1 MSDSLRQR
9 VWYRQDPEQGH
20 QTLCDVAK
28 AREGMQQKRKHE
40 AVKLMRLYDGETVT
54 GFERRP
60 GTVENTQDDSRLL
73 GGEPVDITLNI
84 AQTLVDT
91 LDAKLAG
98 LENTKPQITTVEA
111 SYDVRRQA
119 RLADRFIEGQY
130 FERQGRFFD
139 LWDMFRFA
147 LRLALA
153 STRTAAVKFF
163 ADAKVGRIQAEVH
176 DTLSMWVDSP
186 GAVYDYPTGM
196 GHQTLWDP
204 ERVLEIHGD
213 YYPEEFTGGAKI
225 SMADDVHKAAVRN
238 ARGLG
243 LEVLCDDRD
252 YRKEEINRVPM
263 TEGWRFKFSDK
274 PGCYCK
280 TFPGARYPLVWA
292 PYNYEDPPFVFVGG
306 QRSLTSFWHRTLT
319 KPIVAP
325 ILRVNEILA
334 SIDRSERLTPKGVI
348 FYDPEEINPAMLQTG
363 DDHELIPIPGLSG
376 MKGKPTYEAPAP
388 FHPLA
393 LDLVKFY
400 LEQCYNLPGVSE
412 LHASGDTSGE
422 WSGAALRIRKQ
433 LINERFATI
442 QRAYV
447 QASTVE
453 ASRQII
459 RCAKEL
465 YKLDPKFSAT
475 WKGAGFL
482 KQIDAKVLGILDEYK
497 YDVGCY
503 PVSENKNTPESEIAL
518 SQELRSVG
526 LITGDAYLNTLQY
539 FNTIQEAKSTNEAQ
553 ERLVGIQ
560 IDKWLTADPSEMRG
574 RRFYRGPVRTMDIY
588 AGIIQV
594 NRAYMNAQADEVDD
608 RRLMFFSRYL
618 TQLKK
623 FADTDAAE
631 QANLA
636 KSAGGTGQAAQTAV
650 GTAAAA
656 GGAMGAAA
664 PAAMPL
670 PQAAPMAA

>member
-1 MSDSLRQR
+1 
-9 VWYRQDPEQGH
+9 
-20 QTLCDVAK
+20 
-28 AREGMQQKRKHE
+28 MQQKRKSE
-40 AVKLMRLYDGETVT
+40 AVKLMRLYDGDSVT
-54 GFERRP
+54 GFDRGLASAESTRDDDRLP
-60 GTVENTQDDSRLL
+60 GET
-73 GGEPVDITLNI
+73 VDITLNI

-91 LDAKLAG
+91 LDAKIAG
-98 LENTKPQITTVEA
+98 LENTKPQIVTVEA

-130 FERQGRFFD
+130 YERQGRFFD

-153 STRTAAVKFF
+153 STRTSAVKFF
-163 ADAKVGRIQAEVH
+163 ANEKAGKIQAEVH
-176 DTLSMWVDSP
+176 DTLSMWIDSP

-204 ERVLEIHGD
+204 ERLIDVMGEL
-213 YYPEEFTGGAKI
+213 YPGME
-225 SMADDVHKAAVRN
+225 ADVFRAAVPSNRN
-238 ARGLG
+238 LG
-243 LEVLCDDRD
+243 LEQLCDDRD
-252 YRKEEINRVPM
+252 YRKEDILRVPV
-263 TEGWRFKFSDK
+263 TEGWRFKFGDK
-274 PGCYCK
+274 AGRYCM
-280 TFPGARYPLVWA
+280 TFPGAKQPLKWE
-292 PYNYEDPPFVFVGG
+292 PYDYEDPPFVFVGG

-334 SIDRSERLTPKGVI
+334 SIDRAERLTPKGAI
-348 FYDPEEINPAMLQTG
+348 FYDPEEVNPALLQTG
-363 DDHELIPIPGLSG
+363 DDHELIPVPGLSG
-376 MKGKPTYEAPAP
+376 MKGKPIYEAPAP

-393 LDLVKFY
+393 LDLVRFY

-433 LINERFATI
+433 LINERFSTI
-442 QRAYV
+442 QRGYV

-453 ASRQII
+453 ASKQII

-465 YKLDPKFSAT
+465 AKANPNFYAT
-475 WKGAGFL
+475 WKGAGFM

-526 LITGDAYLNTLQY
+526 LITGDSYLNTLKY
-539 FNTIQEAKSTNEAQ
+539 FNTLQEAKSANDAQ
-553 ERLVGIQ
+553 ERLIGIQ
-560 IDKWLTADPSEMRG
+560 IDKWLTAEPEEMRN
-574 RRFYRGPVRTMDIY
+574 RRFYRGPVRTMNIY
-588 AGIIQV
+588 AAIIQV
-594 NRAYMNAQADEVDD
+594 NKAYLNAQADDVDD
-608 RRLMFFSRYL
+608 RRLNIFARYL
-618 TQLKK
+618 KELKK
-623 FADTDAAE
+623 FADNDAAE
-631 QANLA
+631 QATLA
-636 KSAGGTGQAAQTAV
+636 QQAGGGGAGQV
-650 GTAAAA
+650 LGTAAAGGGAAAGSAAA

-664 PAAMPL
+664 PAAMPS
-670 PQAAPMAA
+670 PMAA

>member
-1 MSDSLRQR
+1 MIAANRKR
-9 VWYRQDPEQGH
+9 VWSRQSPEEGH
-20 QTLCDVAK
+20 QTLCDLARS
-28 AREGMQQKRKHE
+28 REGSQQKRKNE
-40 AVKLMRLYDGETVT
+40 AIKLMRLYDGETVT
-54 GFERRP
+54 GFSRGP
-60 GTVENTQDDSRLL
+60 GTADSTQDDARLA
-73 GGEPVDITLNI
+73 GGEAVEITLNI

-98 LENTKPQITTVEA
+98 LENTKPQIVTVEA

-130 FERQGRFFD
+130 YERQGRFYD
-139 LWDMFRFA
+139 LWDVFRFA

-163 ADAKVGRIQAEVH
+163 ANEKVGKIQAEVH
-176 DTLSMWVDSP
+176 DCLSMWVDSA

-196 GHQTLWDP
+196 GHTQYWDP
-204 ERVLEIHGD
+204 ERFIEVHGEL
-213 YYPEEFTGGAKI
+213 YPG
-225 SMADDVHKAAVRN
+225 MADDVFAACVPNR
-238 ARGLG
+238 RSLG
-243 LEVLCDDRD
+243 LEMLTDDRD
-252 YRKEEINRVPM
+252 YQKDDILRVPV
-263 TEGWRFKFSDK
+263 TEGWRFKYSDK
-274 PGCYCK
+274 PGCYCM
-280 TFPGARYPLVWA
+280 TFPGAKQPVKWEAYD
-292 PYNYEDPPFVFVGG
+292 YEDPPFVFVGG

-334 SIDRSERLTPKGVI
+334 SIDRAERLTPKGVI
-348 FYDPEEINPAMLQTG
+348 FYDPEEIKKETLEVG

-376 MKGKPTYEAPAP
+376 MKGKPIYEAPAP

-393 LDLVKFY
+393 LDLAKFY

-453 ASRQII
+453 ASKQII

-465 YKLDPKFSAT
+465 AKVNPNFSAL
-475 WKGAGFL
+475 WKGEGFM

-497 YDVGCY
+497 YDVTCY

-526 LITGDAYLNTLQY
+526 LITGDAYLNTLKY
-539 FNTIQEAKSTNEAQ
+539 FNTLQEAKSANDAQ
-553 ERLVGIQ
+553 ERLIGIQ
-560 IDKWLTADPSEMRG
+560 IDKWLTADPLEMRRN

-588 AGIIQV
+588 GGIIQV
-594 NRAYMNAQADEVDD
+594 NKAYLNAQADDVDD
-608 RRLMFFSRYL
+608 RRLQLFARYL
-618 TQLKK
+618 TELKK
-623 FADTDAAE
+623 FADADASQ

-636 KSAGGTGQAAQTAV
+636 KQTGGGAAAQQV
-650 GTAAAA
+650 LGTAANA

-664 PAAMPL
+664 PAVMPN
-670 PQAAPMAA
+670 AAQPMAA

>member
-1 MSDSLRQR
+1 MSDLARHR
-9 VWYRQDPEQGH
+9 VWHRQSPEEGQA
-20 QTLCDVAK
+20 TLCEHGD
-28 AREGMQQKRKHE
+28 ARMGGRSQKRSIE

-54 GFERRP
+54 AKGGPR
-60 GTVENTQDDSRLL
+60 TVESSHDD
-73 GGEPVDITLNI
+73 GNIGEEPVDIVLNI

-91 LDAKLAG
+91 LDAKVAG
-98 LENTKPQITTVEA
+98 LENTKPQIITVEA

-119 RLADRFIEGQY
+119 RLVDRFIEGQY

-153 STRTAAVKFF
+153 STGTAAVKFF
-163 ADAKVGRIQAEVH
+163 ADTKVGKIQAEVH

-196 GHQTLWDP
+196 GGQQHWDP
-204 ERVLEIHGD
+204 ERLIEVHGD
-213 YYPEEFTGGAKI
+213 KYPSGRPGL
-225 SMADDVHKAAVRN
+225 ADDIMKAAAPVSK
-238 ARGLG
+238 GFG
-243 LEVLCDDRD
+243 LEMLTEEVD
-252 YRKEEINRVPM
+252 YRRDDIRRVLV
-263 TEGWRFKFSDK
+263 TEGWRFKLSDK
-274 PGCYCK
+274 PGRYCK
-280 TFPGARYPLVWA
+280 TFRGAKEPLEWSA
-292 PYNYEDPPFVFVGG
+292 YDYEDPPFVFVGG

-325 ILRVNEILA
+325 ILRVNEILS
-334 SIDRSERLTPKGVI
+334 SIDRAERLTPKGVI
-348 FYDPEEINPAMLQTG
+348 FYDPEEVKKEMLEVG

-376 MKGKPTYEAPAP
+376 MKGKPVYEAPAP

-393 LDLVKFY
+393 LDLARFY
-400 LEQCYNLPGVSE
+400 LEQCYNLPGISE
-412 LHASGDTSGE
+412 LHAAGDTKGE

-433 LINERFATI
+433 LINERFSTL
-442 QRAYV
+442 QRGYV

-453 ASRQII
+453 ASKQII

-465 YKLDPKFSAT
+465 AAVKPDFAAT
-475 WKGAGFL
+475 WKGDGFM
-482 KQIDAKVLGILDEYK
+482 KQIDAKVLGILDKYK

-526 LITGDAYLNTLQY
+526 LITGDAYLNTLKY
-539 FNTIQEAKSTNEAQ
+539 FNTMQEAKSANDAQ
-553 ERLVGIQ
+553 ERLIGIQ
-560 IDKWLTADPSEMRG
+560 IDKWLTAEPSEMKG

-588 AGIIQV
+588 GAIIQV
-594 NRAYMNAQADEVDD
+594 NKAYLNAQADDVDD
-608 RRLMFFSRYL
+608 RRLQLFSRYL
-618 TQLKK
+618 KELKK
-623 FADTDAAE
+623 FADKDAAE
-631 QANLA
+631 QKALSQGAGAAANTVL
-636 KSAGGTGQAAQTAV
+636 

-664 PAAMPL
+664 PAAMP
-670 PQAAPMAA
+670 APMAA

>member
-1 MSDSLRQR
+1 MADLARHR
-9 VWYRQDPEQGH
+9 VWYRQKPEEGH
-20 QTLCDVAK
+20 QTLTEHAS
-28 AREGMQQKRKHE
+28 ARMGGRSQRRSIE
-40 AVKLMRLYDGETVT
+40 AVKLMRLYDGETVAARSGPRT
-54 GFERRP
+54 A
-60 GTVENTQDDSRLL
+60 ENSRDDAQI
-73 GGEPVDITLNI
+73 GDEPVDIVLNV

-98 LENTKPQITTVEA
+98 LENTKPQIVTVEA

-130 FERQGRFFD
+130 YERQGRFSD
-139 LWDMFRFA
+139 LWDLFRFA

-153 STRTAAVKFF
+153 STGTAAVKFF
-163 ADAKVGRIQAEVH
+163 ADKGAGKIQAEVH
-176 DTLSMWVDSP
+176 DTLSMWIDSP

-196 GHQTLWDP
+196 GTSQQWDP
-204 ERVLEIHGD
+204 ERLIEVHGD
-213 YYPEEFTGGAKI
+213 KYPSGRLGL
-225 SMADDVHKAAVRN
+225 ADDIMRAAVPPPK
-238 ARGLG
+238 AFG
-243 LEVLCDDRD
+243 LEVLSDDVD
-252 YRKEEINRVPM
+252 YRKEDIRRVPV
-263 TEGWRFKFSDK
+263 TEGWRFKVSDRK
-274 PGCYCK
+274 GIYCK
-280 TFPGARYPLVWA
+280 TFPGAKEPLIWD
-292 PYNYEDPPFVFVGG
+292 PYDYEDPPFVFVGG

-325 ILRVNEILA
+325 ILRVNEILS

-348 FYDPEEINPAMLQTG
+348 FYDPEEINRSMLETG

-376 MKGKPTYEAPAP
+376 MKGKPIYEAPAP
-388 FHPLA
+388 FHPLC
-393 LDLVKFY
+393 LDLVRFY

-433 LINERFATI
+433 LINERFSTL
-442 QRAYV
+442 QRGYV

-453 ASRQII
+453 ASKQII

-465 YKLDPKFSAT
+465 YAVDPKFSAT
-475 WKGAGFL
+475 WKGAGFM
-482 KQIDAKVLGILDEYK
+482 KQIDAKVLNILDEYK

-526 LITGDAYLNTLQY
+526 LITGDSYLNTLKY
-539 FNTIQEAKSTNEAQ
+539 FNTLQEAKSSNEAQ
-553 ERLVGIQ
+553 ERLVGMQ
-560 IDKWLTADPSEMRG
+560 IDKWLTAEPTEMRN

-588 AGIIQV
+588 GAIIQV
-594 NRAYMNAQADEVDD
+594 NKAYMNAQADEVDD
-608 RRLMFFSRYL
+608 RRLQLFARYL
-618 TQLKK
+618 KELKK
-623 FADTDAAE
+623 YADEDAEKQAALAQQAGGGGAE
-631 QANLA
+631 QVL
-636 KSAGGTGQAAQTAV
+636 

-664 PAAMPL
+664 PAAMP
-670 PQAAPMAA
+670 APMAA